1 MLGHLSVR
9 PLGGNMQE
17 MKVKL
22 FKLNFGIFTI
32 QILKVQTHSLT
43 HWLLALFGTGS
54 KIRP

>member
-1 MLGHLSVR
+1 
-9 PLGGNMQE
+9 MQE

-22 FKLNFGIFTI
+22 FKPNFGISTI